1 MKHYVLS
8 AAIAVTTLG
17 LGLGACNSSTRTA
30 DGAHAPGVSIEPS
43 AREVVAGD
51 TVTFV
56 ARSHDTYGR
65 DTKIR
70 WEATSGSVTTDQDGR
85 VARVKFSNS
94 GTYSVKAVLV
104 QDGRDVQSDIVEVRV
119 KPVG

>member
-8 AAIAVTTLG
+8 AAITATTLCAG
-17 LGLGACNSSTRTA
+17 LVACNSSQRTA
-30 DGAHAPGVSIEPS
+30 DGSHAPGVSIEAS
-43 AREVVAGD
+43 ARDVVAGD

-70 WEATSGSVTTDQDGR
+70 WEATSGKVTTDQDGR
-85 VARVKFSNS
+85 IARVKFTET

-104 QDGRDVQSDIVEVRV
+104 QDGRDVQSDMVEVRV